1 MSFKGAYNFILGM
14 PRSGTTLVEQILAS
28 HPDDTVEENFFF
40 MNNCVKGLRIGNL
53 VFENLQNGK
62 FLDAPL
68 WFLR

>member
-1 MSFKGAYNFILGM
+1 M

-68 WFLR
+68 